1 MAMGIGPI
9 IGGAAQVTG
18 AIRQAAA
25 STGMSFEYLLTTA
38 QIESNLNPAAQA
50 ATSSAKGLYQFID
63 QTWLATMKS
72 TGASLGYGRYADAIV
87 QNADGQYEVPDP
99 QARNAIMKLRS
110 DPAASALMA
119 GAFTRGN
126 AAQLANA
133 LGRAPSEGE
142 LYIAHF
148 LGPDGA
154 RKLISAATSQP
165 QTSGAAMFPQA
176 AAANPSI
183 FYNGSGSARSA
194 QQVYAKLTSR
204 FEVARSLAF
213 DASLRGSL
221 GATDNATDTAGVTQ
235 AFAAASKAPAVA
247 DTRPR
252 FQAMFTDRARA
263 ITNTVSELWTPAS
276 TDADKKTRPLNLFSD
291 GPSDPRKLFGS

>member
-1 MAMGIGPI
+1 MGIDPI
-9 IGGAAQVTG
+9 NGGAAQITG

-38 QIESNLNPAAQA
+38 QIESNLNPSAQA

-72 TGASLGYGRYADAIV
+72 TGAALGLGRYADAIAK
-87 QNADGQYEVPDP
+87 NADGQYEVPDAT
-99 QARNAIMKLRS
+99 ARSAILKLRS
-110 DPAASALMA
+110 DPSVSALMA
-119 GAFTRGN
+119 GAFTRSN

-154 RKLISAATSQP
+154 GKLISAAASQP
-165 QTSGAAMFPQA
+165 QANAAVMFPQA

-183 FYNGSGSARSA
+183 FYMSGGAARSVSE
-194 QQVYAKLTSR
+194 VYGKLAGR
-204 FEVARSLAF
+204 FETARNLAF
-213 DASLRGSL
+213 NPSLRGSV
-221 GATDNATDTAGVTQ
+221 GASPDTAGMTQ
-235 AFAAASKAPAVA
+235 AFAAANPPAIR
-247 DTRPR
+247 DTRPL
-252 FQAMFTDRARA
+252 FQAMFTDRVQAL
-263 ITNTVSELWTPAS
+263 TQTVSELWTPPGSDANAS
-276 TDADKKTRPLNLFSD
+276 RPLNLFSD
-291 GPSDPRKLFGS
+291 TPADPRKLFGS